1 MISICELEINTS
13 PLLVCS
19 AQLTLP
25 VSVLLH
31 SSPPTKLLGEREA
44 SAALSFSKSRF
55 VTAAGYSRRF
65 LTKVKSFEGCIWWT
79 GVSFTQRPFPPS
91 CYRWS
96 LAVLLC
102 IPLSRQ
108 ETVPLLV
115 QLWAQGLFRAKRLL
129 SVCKSTC
136 WPWTHCRG
144 NDLIMAGVSREKLM
158 CQTFLNLF
166 SLLVQ
171 FHSGPN

>member
-1 MISICELEINTS
+1 MFSICELEINTS

-79 GVSFTQRPFPPS
+79 GVSFTQCPFPPPVTDDLSLSS
-91 CYRWS
+91 CVSHSRGRKLCLCLCSCEHWGCSEQRGCWVSAKAPVSPEHTVVAMNWS
-96 LAVLLC
+96 W
-102 IPLSRQ
+102 
-108 ETVPLLV
+108 LV
-115 QLWAQGLFRAKRLL
+115 SAGKNWCVKLF
-129 SVCKSTC
+129 
-136 WPWTHCRG
+136 
-144 NDLIMAGVSREKLM
+144 
-158 CQTFLNLF
+158 
-166 SLLVQ
+166 
-171 FHSGPN
+171 